1 LRFTF
6 RYRNRDNK
14 KTAIGKGSEFR
25 TAILLVRERKFWEER
40 RRFQRAINFLKE
52 KPY

>member
-1 LRFTF
+1 
-6 RYRNRDNK
+6 
-14 KTAIGKGSEFR
+14 
-25 TAILLVRERKFWEER
+25 LLVREQKFWEER